1 MTALLYR
8 GHSYEARTAS
18 AKDCVQLTY
27 RRQLYTTRREEVART
42 AHPVLA
48 YRGVSYT
55 K

>member
-8 GHSYEARTAS
+8 GHSYEAHTAS
-18 AKDCVQLTY
+18 PKERVQLTY
-27 RRQLYTTRREEVART
+27 RRQHYTTHREEAART

-48 YRGVSYT
+48 YRGVFYT